1 MTLVC
6 DSGVTLS
13 LLGVTG
19 LTIVFKSKKGQ
30 GFLSAF
36 RLRDVKS
43 KPKWSQNQ
51 WDEKE
56 LWQGAFKR
64 KRENHTVL
72 NAKNANDEEAAGL
85 GFTSDRLLI
94 KCRHDHVEPQFV
106 ELKIYSLQLTFLP
119 VNKLDLGWR
128 HRRPNTTS
136 CLVPCYN

>member
-19 LTIVFKSKKGQ
+19 LTIVFKSKKGR

-51 WDEKE
+51 SDEKE
-56 LWQGAFKR
+56 LWQGALKR

-72 NAKNANDEEAAGL
+72 NAKNANDEEAAVL
-85 GFTSDRLLI
+85 SFTSDRLLI

-106 ELKIYSLQLTFLP
+106 ELKICGIRRLE
-119 VNKLDLGWR
+119 VGWA
-128 HRRPNTTS
+128 HALAMS
-136 CLVPCYN
+136 SSSF

>member
-51 WDEKE
+51 SDEKE
-56 LWQGAFKR
+56 LWQGALKR

-85 GFTSDRLLI
+85 SFTSDRLS
-94 KCRHDHVEPQFV
+94 DHVEPQFV
-106 ELKIYSLQLTFLP
+106 ELKICGIRRLE
-119 VNKLDLGWR
+119 VGWA
-128 HRRPNTTS
+128 HALAMS
-136 CLVPCYN
+136 SSSF